1 MSVHRAMIRGMP
13 HRTTGRPIT
22 RPVVLQRWL
31 VVAGAMVAVAT
42 LVGLLI
48 PAEWRVLTAAVSAL
62 AVFAG
67 VVLAW
72 RKTVAEEEL
81 RTRAGSQEEA
91 ALRRARAERERSA
104 ILFGYN
110 LSELLGTIDGLA
122 RRPPSERSQEIAA
135 VRQSAAVQ
143 CKEGVGAGDAR
154 AAYFR
159 VDDLRAVRRRMT
171 PDKVA
176 SSPERTDG
184 FTTVFEEGGDDDQDV
199 WEVLDGRRPTSFVE
213 DVAEWETGRTEA
225 RGTRSYG
232 TFITARVE
240 AGGVAFG
247 ILTVNAVR
255 PGSLLHEDKL
265 YVAAMARILG
275 LAELLCLTTHGH
287 RTATDAAA
295 GRSGTSGVVP
305 MIGYRQEGPS

>member
-1 MSVHRAMIRGMP
+1 MP
-13 HRTTGRPIT
+13 ERTRRRPIT

-31 VVAGAMVAVAT
+31 VVAGAMVALAT
-42 LVGLLI
+42 LVGLLVA
-48 PAEWRVLTAAVSAL
+48 AEWRVLTAAVSAL

-72 RKTVAEEEL
+72 RKTVAEEAL
-81 RTRAGSQEEA
+81 RARAGSQEEE

-143 CKEGVGAGDAR
+143 CKEGVGAVDAR

-184 FTTVFEEGGDDDQDV
+184 FTTVFEEAGDDDQDV
-199 WEVLDGRRPTSFVE
+199 WEVLDGRRLTSFVE
-213 DVAEWETGRTEA
+213 DVVEWETGRTGA

-275 LAELLCLTTHGH
+275 LAELLCLTTHAH
-287 RTATDAAA
+287 RTATDAAV

-305 MIGYRQEGPS
+305 MIGYRQEGAS

>member
-1 MSVHRAMIRGMP
+1 MP
-13 HRTTGRPIT
+13 QRTRGRPIG
-22 RPVVLQRWL
+22 RPIVLQRWL
-31 VVAGAMVAVAT
+31 VVAGAVVALAT
-42 LVGLLI
+42 LAGLMV

-67 VVLAW
+67 VVLTW
-72 RKTVAEEEL
+72 RKTVAEEAL
-81 RTRAGSQEEA
+81 RARAASQEEV
-91 ALRRARAERERSA
+91 ALRRARADRERSA

-110 LSELLGTIDGLA
+110 VSELLGTIDGLA
-122 RRPPSERSQEIAA
+122 RRPASERSQEIAA

-143 CKEGVGAGDAR
+143 CKEGVGAVDAR

-159 VDDLRAVRRRMT
+159 VEDLRATRRRMT

-199 WEVLDGRRPTSFVE
+199 WDVLDGRRTTSFVE
-213 DVAEWETGRTEA
+213 DVAEWEAARAGR

-275 LAELLCLTTHGH
+275 LAELLCLTTHAH

-295 GRSGTSGVVP
+295 GRSGMSGVVP
-305 MIGYRQEGPS
+305 MIGYRQEGAS

>member
-1 MSVHRAMIRGMP
+1 MP
-13 HRTTGRPIT
+13 QRTRGRPIG
-22 RPVVLQRWL
+22 RPIVLQRWL
-31 VVAGAMVAVAT
+31 VVAGAVVALAT
-42 LVGLLI
+42 LAGLMV
-48 PAEWRVLTAAVSAL
+48 PAEWRVITAAVSAL

-67 VVLAW
+67 VVLTW
-72 RKTVAEEEL
+72 RKTVAEEAL
-81 RTRAGSQEEA
+81 RARAASQEEV
-91 ALRRARAERERSA
+91 ALRRARADRERSA

-110 LSELLGTIDGLA
+110 VSELLGTIDGLA
-122 RRPPSERSQEIAA
+122 RRPASERSQEIAA

-143 CKEGVGAGDAR
+143 CKEGVGAVDAR

-159 VDDLRAVRRRMT
+159 VEDLRATRRRMT

-199 WEVLDGRRPTSFVE
+199 WDVLDGRRTTSFVE
-213 DVAEWETGRTEA
+213 DVAEWEAARAGR

-275 LAELLCLTTHGH
+275 LAELLCLTTHAH

-295 GRSGTSGVVP
+295 GRSGMSGVVP
-305 MIGYRQEGPS
+305 MIGYRQEGAS

>member
-1 MSVHRAMIRGMP
+1 M
-13 HRTTGRPIT
+13 
-22 RPVVLQRWL
+22 LQRWL
-31 VVAGAMVAVAT
+31 VVAGAVVALAT
-42 LVGLLI
+42 LAGLMV
-48 PAEWRVLTAAVSAL
+48 PAEWRVITAAASAL

-72 RKTVAEEEL
+72 RKTVAEEAL
-81 RTRAGSQEEA
+81 RARAASQEEV

-110 LSELLGTIDGLA
+110 VSELLGTIDGLA
-122 RRPPSERSQEIAA
+122 RRPASERSQEIAA

-143 CKEGVGAGDAR
+143 CKEGVGAVDAR

-159 VDDLRAVRRRMT
+159 VEDLRAPRRRMT

-199 WEVLDGRRPTSFVE
+199 WDVLDGRRTTSFVE
-213 DVAEWETGRTEA
+213 DVAEWEAARAGR

-275 LAELLCLTTHGH
+275 LAELLCLTTHAH

-295 GRSGTSGVVP
+295 GRSGMSVVVP
-305 MIGYRQEGPS
+305 MIGYRQEGAS

>member
-1 MSVHRAMIRGMP
+1 MA
-13 HRTTGRPIT
+13 
-22 RPVVLQRWL
+22 L
-31 VVAGAMVAVAT
+31 AT
-42 LVGLLI
+42 LTGLI
-48 PAEWRVLTAAVSAL
+48 VPTGWRVFTAAVSAL

-72 RKTVAEEEL
+72 RKTVAEEVL
-81 RTRAGSQEEA
+81 RARAASQEEV

-110 LSELLGTIDGLA
+110 VSELLGTIDGLA
-122 RRPPSERSQEIAA
+122 RRPPAERSQEIAA

-143 CKEGVGAGDAR
+143 CKEGVGAVDAR

-159 VDDLRAVRRRMT
+159 VEDLRSARRRMT

-184 FTTVFEEGGDDDQDV
+184 FTTVFEEGGTDDQDV
-199 WEVLDGRRPTSFVE
+199 WDVLDGRRATSFVE
-213 DVAEWETGRTEA
+213 DVEEWEAART
-225 RGTRSYG
+225 GTRGMRFYG

-275 LAELLCLTTHGH
+275 LAELLCLTTHAH

-295 GRSGTSGVVP
+295 GRSGMSGVVP
-305 MIGYRQEGPS
+305 MIGYRQEGAS

>member
-1 MSVHRAMIRGMP
+1 MAGA
-13 HRTTGRPIT
+13 
-22 RPVVLQRWL
+22 
-31 VVAGAMVAVAT
+31 VVALAT
-42 LVGLLI
+42 LAGLMV

-67 VVLAW
+67 VVLTW
-72 RKTVAEEEL
+72 RKTVAEEAL
-81 RTRAGSQEEA
+81 RARAASQEEV
-91 ALRRARAERERSA
+91 ALRRARADRERSA

-110 LSELLGTIDGLA
+110 VSELLGTIDGLA
-122 RRPPSERSQEIAA
+122 RRPASERSQEIAA

-143 CKEGVGAGDAR
+143 CKEGVGAVDAR

-159 VDDLRAVRRRMT
+159 VEDLRATRRRMT

-199 WEVLDGRRPTSFVE
+199 WDVLDGRRTTSFVE
-213 DVAEWETGRTEA
+213 DVAEWEAARAGR

-275 LAELLCLTTHGH
+275 LAELLCLTTHAH

-295 GRSGTSGVVP
+295 GRSGMSGVVP
-305 MIGYRQEGPS
+305 MIGYRQEGAS

>member
-1 MSVHRAMIRGMP
+1 MP
-13 HRTTGRPIT
+13 QRRRGRPVS

-31 VVAGAMVAVAT
+31 VVAGAVVALAT
-42 LVGLLI
+42 LTGLMV
-48 PAEWRVLTAAVSAL
+48 PTGWRVFTAAVSAL

-72 RKTVAEEEL
+72 RKTVAEEVL
-81 RTRAGSQEEA
+81 RARAASQEEV

-110 LSELLGTIDGLA
+110 VSELLGTIDGLA
-122 RRPPSERSQEIAA
+122 RRPPAERSQEIAA

-143 CKEGVGAGDAR
+143 CKEGVGAVDAR

-159 VDDLRAVRRRMT
+159 VEDLRSDRRRMT

-184 FTTVFEEGGDDDQDV
+184 FTTVFEEGGTDDQDV
-199 WEVLDGRRPTSFVE
+199 WDVLDGRRATSFVE
-213 DVAEWETGRTEA
+213 DVAEWEAA
-225 RGTRSYG
+225 RAGTRGMRSYG

-275 LAELLCLTTHGH
+275 LAELLCLTTHAH

-295 GRSGTSGVVP
+295 GRSGMSGVVP
-305 MIGYRQEGPS
+305 MIGYRQEGAS

>member
-1 MSVHRAMIRGMP
+1 MP
-13 HRTTGRPIT
+13 QRTRGRPIG
-22 RPVVLQRWL
+22 RPIVLQRWL
-31 VVAGAMVAVAT
+31 VVAGAVVALAT
-42 LVGLLI
+42 LAGLMV

-67 VVLAW
+67 VVLTW
-72 RKTVAEEEL
+72 RKTLAEEAL
-81 RTRAGSQEEA
+81 RARAASQEEV
-91 ALRRARAERERSA
+91 ALRRARADRERSA

-110 LSELLGTIDGLA
+110 VSELLGTIDGLA
-122 RRPPSERSQEIAA
+122 RRPASERSQEIAA

-143 CKEGVGAGDAR
+143 CKEGVGAVDAR

-159 VDDLRAVRRRMT
+159 VEDLRATRRRMT

-199 WEVLDGRRPTSFVE
+199 WDVLDGRRTTSFVE
-213 DVAEWETGRTEA
+213 DVAEWEAARAGR

-275 LAELLCLTTHGH
+275 LAELLCLTTHAH

-295 GRSGTSGVVP
+295 GRSGMSGVVP
-305 MIGYRQEGPS
+305 MIGYRQEGAS

>member
-1 MSVHRAMIRGMP
+1 MP
-13 HRTTGRPIT
+13 QRTRGRPIG
-22 RPVVLQRWL
+22 RPIVLQRWL
-31 VVAGAMVAVAT
+31 VVAGAVVALAT
-42 LVGLLI
+42 LAGLMV

-67 VVLAW
+67 VVLTW
-72 RKTVAEEEL
+72 RKTVAEEAL
-81 RTRAGSQEEA
+81 RARAASQEEV
-91 ALRRARAERERSA
+91 ALRRARADRERSA

-110 LSELLGTIDGLA
+110 VSELLVTIDGLA
-122 RRPPSERSQEIAA
+122 RRPASERSQEIAA

-143 CKEGVGAGDAR
+143 CKEGVGAVDAR

-159 VDDLRAVRRRMT
+159 VEDLRATRRRMT

-199 WEVLDGRRPTSFVE
+199 WDVLDGRRTTSFVE
-213 DVAEWETGRTEA
+213 DVAEWEAARSGR

-275 LAELLCLTTHGH
+275 LAELLCLTTHAH

-295 GRSGTSGVVP
+295 GRSGMSGVVP
-305 MIGYRQEGPS
+305 MIGYRQEGAS